1 MLNKVFGYLFFLIL
15 TFWLSIRSKPSEIQL
30 NDRTFPQNICS
41 QDRIGKIGGGVLI
54 AVKEGLQFTRRSD
67 LERDGVELL
76 VVQLN
81 KANIK
86 PVILYVY
93 YRPPSSS
100 SDGLSLLNNSLLS
113 NQAVLC

>member
-1 MLNKVFGYLFFLIL
+1 MDIATNPGPVNTTSRSDYLNARSYEVVCICETWLNNTVYDSELLPNFNVF
-15 TFWLSIRSKPSEIQL
+15 R
-30 NDRTFPQNICS
+30 

-54 AVKEGLQFTRRSD
+54 GVKEGLRVTRCAD

-86 PVILYVY
+86 PLFFRYIIV
-93 YRPPSSS
+93 
-100 SDGLSLLNNSLLS
+100 LLVLLLM
-113 NQAVLC
+113 VLIF